1 MKRVLVG
8 YVVTLPTFVV
18 IDFVWLS
25 VMAST
30 LYRPVMGDMLVEDFR
45 LAPAVAFYLLY
56 VAGLTFLAIKPGLEQ
71 GSPRS
76 AAIHGAIL
84 GFTAYATYDLT
95 NQATLRNW
103 STTLTLADL
112 AWGAILSGTAA
123 LIGCWVL
130 LRVSGS
136 NGSASGASR

>member
-1 MKRVLVG
+1 MKRVLVA

-18 IDFVWLS
+18 IDFFWLS

-30 LYRPVMGDMLVEDFR
+30 LYRPVVGDMLVEDFR

-71 GSPRS
+71 GSPRA

-123 LIGCWVL
+123 LIGCWISF
-130 LRVSGS
+130 RASGS
-136 NGSASGASR
+136 SGSASGASR

>member
-1 MKRVLVG
+1 MRRVLVA

-56 VAGLTFLAIKPGLEQ
+56 VAGLTFLAIKPGLEK

-95 NQATLRNW
+95 NQATLGNW
-103 STTLTLADL
+103 STALTLADL
-112 AWGAILSGTAA
+112 AWGSILSGTAA
-123 LIGCWVL
+123 LIGCWIS

-136 NGSASGASR
+136 SASASGASR

>member
-1 MKRVLVG
+1 MKLVLVA
-8 YVVTLPTFVV
+8 YVVTLPIFVA

-25 VMAST
+25 VMASA
-30 LYRPVMGDMLVEDFR
+30 LYRPVMGDMLIEDFR

-56 VAGLTFLAIKPGLEQ
+56 VVGLTFLAVKPGLER

-76 AAIHGAIL
+76 AALHGAIL

-112 AWGAILSGTAA
+112 AWGSIVSATAA
-123 LIGCWVL
+123 LIGCWIS
-130 LRVSGS
+130 LRVYGRNS
-136 NGSASGASR
+136 SASGASR

>member
-1 MKRVLVG
+1 MKPVLVA
-8 YVVTLPTFVV
+8 YIVTLPLFVA

-25 VMAST
+25 AMASA
-30 LYRPVMGDMLVEDFR
+30 LYRPVIGDMLIEDFR

-56 VAGLTFLAIKPGLEQ
+56 VAGLTFLAVKPGLEE

-76 AAIHGAIL
+76 AALHGAVL

-103 STTLTLADL
+103 STVLTLADL
-112 AWGAILSGTAA
+112 AWGSILSATAA
-123 LIGCWVL
+123 LIGCWISFRL
-130 LRVSGS
+130 SGW

>member
-1 MKRVLVG
+1 MKLVLVA
-8 YVVTLPTFVV
+8 YVVTLPIFVA

-30 LYRPVMGDMLVEDFR
+30 LYRPVMGDMLIEDFR

-56 VAGLTFLAIKPGLEQ
+56 VVGLTFLAVKPGLER

-76 AAIHGAIL
+76 AALHGAIL

-103 STTLTLADL
+103 STALTLADL
-112 AWGAILSGTAA
+112 GWGSIVSATAA
-123 LIGCWVL
+123 LIGCWIS
-130 LRVSGS
+130 LRVYGRNS
-136 NGSASGASR
+136 SAS